1 MDKIKIIII
10 GGPTASGKSELAV
23 QAALALEGEVISCDS
38 MQIYK
43 GMDIGTAKIRADEM
57 RGVPHHMLDV
67 ADPKQPFSAFDY
79 SHAVT
84 KIINELRCKGKMP
97 IIVGGTGLYV
107 ESLVY
112 PLSFIAQSD
121 ESVRKRLYREYESL
135 GAQTMYERLCEIDPQ
150 DAAKIHPNNVKR
162 LLRALEIYE
171 ISGKTKSQCAERE
184 INPAYEIGM
193 FITDPQRELLYAAI
207 DARVEKM
214 FEQGI
219 VGEVETLLSN
229 GVSWDSQS
237 MQAIGYK
244 EFKPYFAGKATLEE
258 VKADIK
264 RNSKKYAKRQTTWFK
279 RYSFAKHYKNDEY
292 GKMLADMV
300 EFGKN
305 E

>member
-1 MDKIKIIII
+1 
-10 GGPTASGKSELAV
+10 
-23 QAALALEGEVISCDS
+23 
-38 MQIYK
+38 
-43 GMDIGTAKIRADEM
+43 
-57 RGVPHHMLDV
+57 
-67 ADPKQPFSAFDY
+67 
-79 SHAVT
+79 
-84 KIINELRCKGKMP
+84 
-97 IIVGGTGLYV
+97 
-107 ESLVY
+107 
-112 PLSFIAQSD
+112 
-121 ESVRKRLYREYESL
+121 
-135 GAQTMYERLCEIDPQ
+135 
-150 DAAKIHPNNVKR
+150 
-162 LLRALEIYE
+162 
-171 ISGKTKSQCAERE
+171 
-184 INPAYEIGM
+184 M
-193 FITDPQRELLYAAI
+193 FITDPQRELLFAAI

-244 EFKPYFAGKATLEE
+244 EFKPYFAGEATLEE